1 MLTNGTDYQ
10 IDWPEFKVGA
20 SIFIPAIDTKAA
32 VIAIK
37 KESKRLEFE
46 YVHKIVIED
55 GVQGVRVWR
64 L

>member
-1 MLTNGTDYQ
+1 VITNGTEFQ
-10 IDWPEFKVGA
+10 IAWHEFVPGT

-37 KESKRLEFE
+37 KEAIRLEFE
-46 YVHKIVIED
+46 FVHKVVIED
-55 GVQGVRVWR
+55 NIRGVRVWR